1 MSERNEVCRVLK
13 EVTVQDASPERIYSS
28 FLVGCGGL
36 YLNWLFT
43 KLLPESGLRTRSLLP
58 RVRTFY
64 TCNNNF
70 VLSTLS
76 CFWKSLLLVAME
88 MI

>member
-58 RVRTFY
+58 RVRPFILAT
-64 TCNNNF
+64 T
-70 VLSTLS
+70 TLCCRHS
-76 CFWKSLLLVAME
+76 AVSGNHFFWLL
-88 MI
+88 